1 MKSLCIKTN
10 NSEIIHYLLE
20 KFADYQMDQVYFS
33 EKHFR
38 VYQNVII
45 HYLRK
50 ARRRIY
56 LSFEWT
62 SNRMYSHFLRRWTPL
77 SYFTLQL
84 FLFWPRGTK
93 KHFSCHSF
101 TFVGTRNLLDT
112 RCFRLARSIEIYFR
126 TQIHCFTWVCQF
138 SFAVLFPTSRS
149 TCWWSCKQIYHWKG
163 IFRIHSFIKNVY
175 WHPTIYCSF
184 FTFNLCQWWIHFIG
198 WKP

>member
-56 LSFEWT
+56 LSFE
-62 SNRMYSHFLRRWTPL
+62 
-77 SYFTLQL
+77 
-84 FLFWPRGTK
+84 
-93 KHFSCHSF
+93 
-101 TFVGTRNLLDT
+101 
-112 RCFRLARSIEIYFR
+112 
-126 TQIHCFTWVCQF
+126 
-138 SFAVLFPTSRS
+138 
-149 TCWWSCKQIYHWKG
+149 
-163 IFRIHSFIKNVY
+163 
-175 WHPTIYCSF
+175 
-184 FTFNLCQWWIHFIG
+184 
-198 WKP
+198 